1 MLAVLCCTALL
12 PEQNVVQFS
21 GGNRQKV
28 MLARGLMRDIRVFLF
43 DEPTVGIDVGA
54 MGEIYELLRDL
65 TEAGAAVLL
74 ASSEL
79 PRSSI
84 SPTAST

>member
-1 MLAVLCCTALL
+1 MR
-12 PEQNVVQFS
+12 PERPVVQLS

-43 DEPTVGIDVGA
+43 DEPTVGIDISA
-54 MGEIYELLRDL
+54 KAEIHALIRDL
-65 TEAGAAVLL
+65 TEGGAAVLL

-79 PRSSI
+79 TEVLYLANRI
-84 SPTAST
+84 